1 MKKYLILL
9 VAMILSVV
17 CFADTPSS
25 WIDVSIGTGHL
36 WKGSGN
42 YFSGNDSREL
52 DYQLSAK
59 YVTATGWGAYAGY
72 THDSIKMGEWL
83 VKHNFIDLKMSDY
96 KNLECLDIGGLYVL
110 KGEKLDGF
118 ISLGA
123 TGYKALGDEALGWYV
138 LVGSDVKIYKHL
150 FLTLKAQYR
159 SNATNFEAMQASA
172 VETGILLT
180 YRF

>member
-17 CFADTPSS
+17 CFADTPSN
-25 WIDVSIGTGHL
+25 WIDVSVGTGHL
-36 WKGSGN
+36 WTGSGN
-42 YFSGNDSREL
+42 YYTGTDSRQL
-52 DYQLSAK
+52 NYQFSMK
-59 YVTATGWGAYAGY
+59 YVSPSGFGGYLGY
-72 THDSIKMGEWL
+72 THDGIKVGEWL
-83 VKHNFIDLKMSDY
+83 VKHNFIDLNMSEF

-110 KGEKLDGF
+110 KGDKIDGF
-118 ISLGA
+118 VSVGL
-123 TGYKALGDEALGWYV
+123 TGYQALNDEALGWYV

-159 SNATNFEAMQASA
+159 SNATNFEAMQTSA